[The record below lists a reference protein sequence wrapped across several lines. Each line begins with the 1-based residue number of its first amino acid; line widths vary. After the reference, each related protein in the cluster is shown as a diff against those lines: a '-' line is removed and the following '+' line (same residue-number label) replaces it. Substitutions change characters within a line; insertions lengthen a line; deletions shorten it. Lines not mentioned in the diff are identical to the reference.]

1 MPSET
6 CFPIRQIFAQASETC
21 FPKLFTLRLKGL
33 LPTVLPTPVLPKSDR
48 NARVLIFTV
57 SIVVFVAVAL
67 LSKIQLN
74 TSLGFDIHVF
84 AKANAIINTLVSVL
98 LIAGLITVRQKHY
111 NAHRNVMMGAIG
123 LSVLFLISYIAH
135 HLLAGDTRFGDRNL
149 DGMVDAAELAA
160 VGNLRLV
167 YFILLITHI
176 ILAAIIL
183 PFILFTAYRALTGEY
198 EKHRKL
204 ARYTWPLWLY
214 VSLSG
219 PVIYLMISPY
229 YVPMGI

>member
-1 MPSET
+1 M
-6 CFPIRQIFAQASETC
+6 
-21 FPKLFTLRLKGL
+21 
-33 LPTVLPTPVLPKSDR
+33 LPAPLLPKSDR
-48 NARVLIFTV
+48 NARILIFTV
-57 SIVVFVAVAL
+57 SIIVFVAVAL
-67 LSKIQLN
+67 LSKIQLR

-84 AKANAIINTLVSVL
+84 AQINAVINTLVSVL
-98 LIAGLITVRQKHY
+98 LIAGLVTVKNRNY
-111 NAHRNVMMGAIG
+111 TAHKNVMMAAIG

-149 DGMVDAAELAA
+149 DGVVDAAELAA
-160 VGNLRLV
+160 VSNLRLV

-214 VSLSG
+214 VSLTG

-229 YVPMGI
+229 YTPVGV